1 MRWAT
6 LVVVLAFSGC
16 GGGTDLSGPMSTN
29 PPDPSTSPPAS
40 TSTTTSTTSSTTPP
54 TSSSAPEET
63 TPVAPACDEEVLDA
77 VTATIDG
84 QHRAIIEGDF
94 ERALTYSSRSFR
106 AGSDPERFAAII
118 RSGYSFL
125 LEPLDRE
132 VRDCARSDDLVAL
145 VVSFRRPTGS
155 TIGLA
160 YRLTSEEGSWRI
172 EAAGIIEESR
182 IDV

>member
-1 MRWAT
+1 M
-6 LVVVLAFSGC
+6 
-16 GGGTDLSGPMSTN
+16 
-29 PPDPSTSPPAS
+29 
-40 TSTTTSTTSSTTPP
+40 
-54 TSSSAPEET
+54 
-63 TPVAPACDEEVLDA
+63 LDA

-84 QHRAIIEGDF
+84 QYRAIIEGDF

-132 VRDCARSDDLVAL
+132 VRDCARSDDLV
-145 VVSFRRPTGS
+145 VSFRRPTGS

-160 YRLTSEEGSWRI
+160 YRLISEEGSWRI

>member
-1 MRWAT
+1 M
-6 LVVVLAFSGC
+6 
-16 GGGTDLSGPMSTN
+16 
-29 PPDPSTSPPAS
+29 
-40 TSTTTSTTSSTTPP
+40 
-54 TSSSAPEET
+54 
-63 TPVAPACDEEVLDA
+63 LDA

-145 VVSFRRPTGS
+145 VVSFRRPTGA